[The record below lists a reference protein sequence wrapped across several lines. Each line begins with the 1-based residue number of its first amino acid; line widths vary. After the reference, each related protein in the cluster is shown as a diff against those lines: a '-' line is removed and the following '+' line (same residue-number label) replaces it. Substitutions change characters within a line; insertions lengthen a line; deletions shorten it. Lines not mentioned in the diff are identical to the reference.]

1 MSDNNEPISV
11 AQQVKRIGDAYASM
25 YAPKEEEIEVK
36 DEEKIE
42 TKSEEDTDA
51 TTT

>member
-1 MSDNNEPISV
+1 MSNDNEPISV

-25 YAPKEEEIEVK
+25 YAPKEESEVK
-36 DEEKIE
+36 TEEEIE

>member
-1 MSDNNEPISV
+1 MNNDEIEISP
-11 AQQVKRIGDAYASM
+11 AQQLKRIGDAYASM
-25 YAPKEEEIEVK
+25 YAPKEETEAK

-42 TKSEEDTDA
+42 TKSEEDTDV

>member
-1 MSDNNEPISV
+1 M
-11 AQQVKRIGDAYASM
+11 QSM
-25 YAPKEEEIEVK
+25 YAPKEESEVK
-36 DEEKIE
+36 TEEEIE

>member
-1 MSDNNEPISV
+1 MSNDNETISV

-25 YAPKEEEIEVK
+25 YAPKEEETVVK

>member
-1 MSDNNEPISV
+1 MSDGNEQISV
-11 AQQVKRIGDAYASM
+11 AQQVKRINAAYASM
-25 YAPKEEEIEVK
+25 YAPKEETEAK

-42 TKSEEDTDA
+42 TKSEEDTDV

>member
-1 MSDNNEPISV
+1 MDNDEIEISP
-11 AQQVKRIGDAYASM
+11 AQQLKRIGDAYASM

>member
-1 MSDNNEPISV
+1 MSNDNEPISI
-11 AQQVKRIGDAYASM
+11 AQQVKRINAAYASM
-25 YAPKEEEIEVK
+25 YAPKEEAEVK

-42 TKSEEDTDA
+42 TKSEEDTDV